1 MISVKQDQT
10 GSSTTTTRPA
20 FIHARAP
27 VTNGCI
33 GVVVVLARA
42 VAHALAVLFVVNAV
56 DAHAQ
61 RLAVALATQR
71 VTRLARLQANQ
82 VRGMYTCTL

>member
-10 GSSTTTTRPA
+10 ESTPTRPA
-20 FIHARAP
+20 FARAP
-27 VTNGCI
+27 VTDGCI